1 MEELVTT
8 YFMERE
14 LTLPAYNIKEWN
26 VPIGPILLNITST
39 LGIIFADS
47 MFFPKNWPLYNRTLE
62 IFSLW
67 NYFFPSLNFVTAGQ
81 GEFSAVRF
89 SWTNRYQPISCTPYD
104 PFHRR
109 SFTVH
114 VLDGSIFYYP
124 LTPETWLFLVIS
136 SSNRTIM

>member
-62 IFSLW
+62 IFSL
-67 NYFFPSLNFVTAGQ
+67 
-81 GEFSAVRF
+81 
-89 SWTNRYQPISCTPYD
+89 
-104 PFHRR
+104 
-109 SFTVH
+109 
-114 VLDGSIFYYP
+114 
-124 LTPETWLFLVIS
+124 
-136 SSNRTIM
+136 